1 MSNPMNAS
9 EFDSEMEPSKH
20 RGLMLDEDEYAT
32 VLEAA
37 AAVSELVVSED
48 SSGYDRLRKF
58 VEMFG
63 MEMNRI

>member
-1 MSNPMNAS
+1 M
-9 EFDSEMEPSKH
+9 
-20 RGLMLDEDEYAT
+20 DEDEYAT

-37 AAVSELVVSED
+37 AAVSELVVPED
-48 SSGYDRLRKF
+48 SSVYDRLRKF